1 VGHVRAENTGW
12 AEEKG
17 KVRNKGGNTKVRR
30 GGEGSREGEGLQA
43 LQTPTTGWGGTPW
56 GRAVVPLH
64 SSGKEVE

>member
-1 VGHVRAENTGW
+1 MVRI
-12 AEEKG
+12 
-17 KVRNKGGNTKVRR
+17 